1 MELYENY
8 IGIRFKVSVIVAT
21 GRIAWRNKMFTKS
34 ANWFRQELWKHRN
47 FQQGDT
53 LAGLDESDLE
63 WLTKQI
69 LKTKE
74 EDCQG

>member
-1 MELYENY
+1 
-8 IGIRFKVSVIVAT
+8 
-21 GRIAWRNKMFTKS
+21 MFTKS

-69 LKTKE
+69 LKTNASVSVIEKLFKQE
-74 EDCQG
+74 

>member
-1 MELYENY
+1 
-8 IGIRFKVSVIVAT
+8 
-21 GRIAWRNKMFTKS
+21 MFTKS

-69 LKTKE
+69 LKTNASVNLTILRDSDGCQITVKIKE
-74 EDCQG
+74 LN